1 MWPRNEQ
8 ENIHIV
14 NACQTHVFWLVIKLY
29 RMMTGIC
36 TDVGFI
42 WVQCTGVCH
51 VWHLHCEEWC
61 LQFWC
66 RDVGASYWAQAFG
79 QVQPSVCLPKLSLNT
94 VANCCLRLGFHVLC
108 WGCVS
113 RAKGIYVWLVKLIR
127 VCVVFDSWST
137 TLCWISSV
145 KLATWNLVTLELCI
159 MYCHHTP
166 GKFKSSWKKLPHFVM
181 A

>member
-1 MWPRNEQ
+1 MWPRNEH
-8 ENIHIV
+8 ENLHFVI
-14 NACQTHVFWLVIKLY
+14 ACQTHLFWLVIKLY

-42 WVQCTGVCH
+42 WLQRARVCH

-79 QVQPSVCLPKLSLNT
+79 QVQPSVCLPKLSLET
-94 VANCCLRLGFHVLC
+94 VTNCCLRLGFHFLC
-108 WGCVS
+108 WGY
-113 RAKGIYVWLVKLIR
+113 AFWFKGIHVWLVKLIR
-127 VCVVFDSWST
+127 VCVDFDFWST
-137 TLCWISSV
+137 IFCWISSV
-145 KLATWNLVTLELCI
+145 NLEFLWHWN
-159 MYCHHTP
+159 Y
-166 GKFKSSWKKLPHFVM
+166 